1 MSTRLLTVR
10 EFAESLNVTVS
21 CVRRWI
27 LEGRVAK
34 VKLGRLIRI
43 PAAEC
48 DRLIDQ
54 GFCPVR
60 DNHKNAAC
68 GTGGG
73 R

>member
-1 MSTRLLTVR
+1 MSTQLLTVQ
-10 EFAESLNVTVS
+10 EFAERLNVTVS

-48 DRLIDQ
+48 DRLIDH
-54 GFCPVR
+54 GFCPAR
-60 DNHKNAAC
+60 DNHKNAGAE
-68 GTGGG
+68 GG